1 MTMPEGES
9 KEAARAESP
18 TLTAQL
24 SKKRRITGDAVFAN
38 LNRASGIAVIAL
50 LVAMIWFVLSEA
62 MPSLRH
68 YGVFSFFQTRWAPSE
83 ATLASTSP
91 NPYGIVQF
99 IYGTAIVSFIAMV
112 ISVPIGVAVALFISE
127 VCPKKLKKM
136 LTTLTE
142 LLAAV
147 PSVVYGFWGI
157 AVLVPALRPAA
168 GFMENW
174 LAKVPGVG
182 GFFEGPYFG
191 FSILAASVV
200 LSIMV
205 LPTVIAISRE
215 VFATVP
221 RDHREAAIALGG
233 TRWEVIRTAVLP
245 YSRSGVVGASFLGLG
260 RALGETIAVTMVI
273 GNSVLGISWSVLG
286 QGATLASVIANEF
299 TEANQPFHIE
309 SLFVAGFALM
319 ILTLVVNVIARVIVA
334 RMGSVAGRAS

>member
-1 MTMPEGES
+1 MPEGEARG
-9 KEAARAESP
+9 AARAEVP
-18 TLTAQL
+18 TLTFQL
-24 SKKRRITGDAVFAN
+24 TKKRRVTGDVIFAN
-38 LNRASGIAVIAL
+38 LNRMSGIAVIAL
-50 LVAMIWFVLSEA
+50 LVAMIWYVLSESL
-62 MPSLRH
+62 PSLRH

-83 ATLASTSP
+83 ASLDSASP

-99 IYGTAIVSFIAMV
+99 AYGTAIVSAIAML
-112 ISVPIGVAVALFISE
+112 ISVPVGVAAALFISD
-127 VCPKKLKKM
+127 VCPKKLKKS

-157 AVLVPALRPAA
+157 TVLVPALRPLA
-168 GFMENW
+168 GFMEDS
-174 LAKVPGVG
+174 LARIPGIG
-182 GFFEGPYFG
+182 GFFRGPFFG
-191 FSILAASVV
+191 FSILAASIV

-273 GNSVLGISWSVLG
+273 GNSVLGISWSILG

-319 ILTLVVNVIARVIVA
+319 VLTLIVNVIARAIVG
-334 RMGSVAGRAS
+334 RMGSVAGRSS